1 MDSSQNTKK
10 MLSKIE
16 SKVAEISTKMK
27 LCYRL
32 EPDYIFFDSQEF
44 MQLMN
49 ISKRTAQQWRD
60 NKIIR
65 FSQVGNKIYYK
76 LEDILKLLNDNYN
89 PQKENSNQS
98 DSTDGINL

>member
-60 NKIIR
+60 NNTIG
-65 FSQVGNKIYYK
+65 FSQIGNKIYYK
-76 LEDILKLLNDNYN
+76 LKDILKLLEENYN
-89 PQKENSNQS
+89 PKKE
-98 DSTDGINL
+98 ILK